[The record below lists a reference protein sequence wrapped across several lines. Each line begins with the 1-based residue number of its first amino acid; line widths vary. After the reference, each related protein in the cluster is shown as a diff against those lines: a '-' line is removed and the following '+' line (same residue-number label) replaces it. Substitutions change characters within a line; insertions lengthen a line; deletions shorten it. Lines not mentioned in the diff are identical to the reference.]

1 MPDSDPV
8 RLKAKPDVRRLL
20 LSCARKDKHIYYG
33 ELVKKVPKLRMKGP
47 SPPLYRLLDI
57 IDVEEAE
64 VHEGPM
70 ISAMAVHKK
79 PHSPASER
87 PRVEPGDGF
96 YETAYTLYPNRLTAV
111 TDRDLTVADRDRRYA
126 FWEDERKAVVAY
138 ARNQPR

>member
-1 MPDSDPV
+1 MPGSDPL
-8 RLKAKPDVRRLL
+8 RLEAKPMVRRLL
-20 LSCARKDKHIYYG
+20 LSRAREDKLISYSDLVTEVP
-33 ELVKKVPKLRMKGP
+33 ELDMKGP

-57 IDVEEAE
+57 IDEEEAE

-70 ISAMAVHKK
+70 ISAMSVHKK

-96 YETAYTLYPNRLTAV
+96 YETASTLYPNRLTAV
-111 TDRDLTVADRDRRYA
+111 TDRELTVADRDRRYA
-126 FWEDERKAVVAY
+126 FWKDERKAVVAY